1 MNSDISLQNATQQD
15 KNDKQVAIWL
25 MSVAAVI
32 FFMIMLGG
40 ATRLTH
46 SGLSMVD
53 WNPIMGV
60 VPPLNDAEW
69 EQTFK
74 RYQEFP
80 EYQKVNR
87 GMTVDEFKSIFY
99 YEYFHRVLGRLIG
112 LIFLIPFL
120 FLWFRG
126 TIRRNML
133 PQMIILFI
141 LGGLQGVLGWYM
153 VKSGLVKDPQ
163 VSQYRLTA
171 HLLAAVMIYGYLL
184 WVAFGLIKKST
195 HTLSNNIGKK
205 LYRYSIALTGLIV
218 FMISTG
224 GFVAGTKAGYAYNT
238 FPLMAGKFIP
248 DGMYTLQ
255 PFWLNWFENIT
266 TIQFNHRM
274 IAYLLILLIPFYSF
288 SVRRLAIT
296 TRSMFA
302 AHLLLAMLI
311 IQVSLGVATL
321 LLNMPVAI
329 AVIHQGGAIVLFTI
343 ALFITREIRQE
354 KGVV

>member
-1 MNSDISLQNATQQD
+1 
-15 KNDKQVAIWL
+15 
-25 MSVAAVI
+25 
-32 FFMIMLGG
+32 
-40 ATRLTH
+40 
-46 SGLSMVD
+46 
-53 WNPIMGV
+53 
-60 VPPLNDAEW
+60 
-69 EQTFK
+69 
-74 RYQEFP
+74 
-80 EYQKVNR
+80 
-87 GMTVDEFKSIFY
+87 
-99 YEYFHRVLGRLIG
+99 
-112 LIFLIPFL
+112 
-120 FLWFRG
+120 
-126 TIRRNML
+126 ML